1 MAQEPGRKKSPDQL
15 RAEIARS
22 RELVERDL
30 RGLRSELDI
39 PRKIRKSFRSQTG
52 IWIAAAAVL
61 GVALA
66 IRSTRKREVYV
77 HAKTGHKTKTRLLE
91 AGFVLGALR
100 IAATFL
106 KPMVVKFVTQKMRDY
121 AGSSPSAKKG

>member
-15 RAEIARS
+15 KAEIARS

-30 RGLRSELDI
+30 RGLRFELDI
-39 PRKIRKSFRSQTG
+39 PRKIRRSFRNQTAA
-52 IWIAAAAVL
+52 WIAVAAVL
-61 GVALA
+61 GITLA
-66 IRSTRKREVYV
+66 IHATRKRKIYV
-77 HAKTGHKTKTRLLE
+77 QPKIGPKTKTRLIE

-106 KPMVVKFVTQKMRDY
+106 RPRVVKFVTQKMRDY